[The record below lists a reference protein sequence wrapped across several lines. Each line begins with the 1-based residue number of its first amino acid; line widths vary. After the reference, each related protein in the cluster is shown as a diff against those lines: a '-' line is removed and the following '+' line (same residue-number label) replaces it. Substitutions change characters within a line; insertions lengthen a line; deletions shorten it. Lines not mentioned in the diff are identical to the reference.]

1 MVDTMDNAGGIGL
14 AANQVGELW
23 RIIVLHMPEEEN
35 ARIYFN
41 PEIIKTE
48 GNREVEEGCLSLPN
62 YRGIVTRSIS
72 IKFQSKDSTE
82 HPVRQLPTGPIEH
95 SDPGTTK
102 SRSCAAAHRARP
114 CEPNITPDTRRQ
126 PGAESGNVHVT
137 PPVSPKRKLDEC
149 TQTSPKETPGGKKH
163 KGGGSAASIGSQ
175 ISSDVIDLIIT
186 NMAGTATSVSIP
198 TISTRVDSSQ

>member
-1 MVDTMDNAGGIGL
+1 MASVATKTAITSDATGAIEPSCSADVKTSKSADMERGSLYDVQDKWSRESPAEYLRLCELRATM
-14 AANQVGELW
+14 
-23 RIIVLHMPEEEN
+23 RIEQQ
-35 ARIYFN
+35 
-41 PEIIKTE
+41 
-48 GNREVEEGCLSLPN
+48 
-62 YRGIVTRSIS
+62 
-72 IKFQSKDSTE
+72 FQSKDSTE
-82 HPVRQLPTGPIEH
+82 HPVRQLPTGSIEH

-137 PPVSPKRKLDEC
+137 LPVSPKRKLDEC